1 MLKQL
6 LLVVAVL
13 AGPQAQAQDK
23 RAHLDQMAQ
32 PELCVYKAK
41 LAAAGAWIRIHKHA
55 TSCNTIKYLWHDD
68 ETEFE
73 IDVVKQATCYGFES
87 GVDPISA
94 GDNMYLDCMAEKH
107 L

>member
-13 AGPQAQAQDK
+13 ALPQAHAE

-41 LAAAGAWIRIHKHA
+41 LSAAGAWMRIHKHA
-55 TSCNTIKYLWHDD
+55 TSCDTIKYLWHDD

-73 IDVVKQATCYGFES
+73 VETVKQATCYGFES

-94 GDNMYLDCMAEKH
+94 GDNMYLDCMAEERI
-107 L
+107 